1 MSTRRARRIPSQT
14 TRLSTP
20 APAAATSLRFNP
32 ARHYVGLGT
41 RAGQPLPAHTTLPS
55 ARTSADSA
63 AVPRTTPSNGSAS
76 PHPRPSPPT
85 ADPTPADVDAFLRSI
100 PTPLR
105 LPQHDEILNRVTT
118 PYDADAFESML
129 AKHNLTARYPDLV
142 RNLRHGFPMGDF
154 PDLEK
159 TVIFP
164 NHSSVAQHSAF
175 VQNYLDE
182 EILARR
188 MSGPFTQEEVE
199 TILGGH
205 FQCSPMI
212 VSVSVQGPDL
222 PDKLRLCRHLSKGD
236 KQTLS
241 TNAYIDKEK
250 YPTKFGSAAHVA
262 EIVSAFLSAPP
273 RVRTCAARRER
284 VASFLV
290 YSYTHTRSTDTRTH
304 IRAHGARRVHV
315 FVHRILITA
324 FRRSR
329 MHRRARKPWFWTSR
343 NSTVR
348 ARSSQHT
355 RRCLC

>member
-1 MSTRRARRIPSQT
+1 
-14 TRLSTP
+14 
-20 APAAATSLRFNP
+20 
-32 ARHYVGLGT
+32 
-41 RAGQPLPAHTTLPS
+41 
-55 ARTSADSA
+55 
-63 AVPRTTPSNGSAS
+63 
-76 PHPRPSPPT
+76 
-85 ADPTPADVDAFLRSI
+85 
-100 PTPLR
+100 
-105 LPQHDEILNRVTT
+105 
-118 PYDADAFESML
+118 
-129 AKHNLTARYPDLV
+129 
-142 RNLRHGFPMGDF
+142 MGDF

-236 KQTLS
+236 KDTLS

-262 EIVSAFLSAPP
+262 EIVS
-273 RVRTCAARRER
+273 T
-284 VASFLV
+284 
-290 YSYTHTRSTDTRTH
+290 
-304 IRAHGARRVHV
+304 
-315 FVHRILITA
+315 
-324 FRRSR
+324 
-329 MHRRARKPWFWTSR
+329 
-343 NSTVR
+343 
-348 ARSSQHT
+348 
-355 RRCLC
+355 